1 MKIPVAIVILVL
13 IMSGNSMTQV
23 THASISQQ
31 EITIGERVTL
41 SYSLP
46 VKFTEPVLF
55 DPAERFIPAKRS
67 GSTGIN
73 EEVPIETIEVLTPFK
88 DTIIDSEGG
97 PLWTGYYEI
106 TVWDSGSFILP
117 GPMIAL
123 GKEKLQFPSVSFTGK
138 LSPIIQ
144 GIDTYDIKESFTELP
159 AQTWKEQLTSFF
171 SNYGWIVIL
180 MVITLIGWLYFR
192 KRRKGSVDQQELTL
206 FEQAVKRLQ
215 DLEHQG
221 LWRNGKVKM
230 HYSELSLV
238 LRSYLSSVYELQ
250 LLERTTSEAL
260 LLIAPKIASKDHLD
274 TIKGILES
282 SDLVKFAK
290 LHPEENEVLSDLHQS
305 LKIIS
310 VIHEQTTPTDEQ

>member
-1 MKIPVAIVILVL
+1 
-13 IMSGNSMTQV
+13 
-23 THASISQQ
+23 
-31 EITIGERVTL
+31 
-41 SYSLP
+41 
-46 VKFTEPVLF
+46 
-55 DPAERFIPAKRS
+55 
-67 GSTGIN
+67 
-73 EEVPIETIEVLTPFK
+73 
-88 DTIIDSEGG
+88 
-97 PLWTGYYEI
+97 
-106 TVWDSGSFILP
+106 
-117 GPMIAL
+117 
-123 GKEKLQFPSVSFTGK
+123 
-138 LSPIIQ
+138 
-144 GIDTYDIKESFTELP
+144 
-159 AQTWKEQLTSFF
+159 
-171 SNYGWIVIL
+171 

-250 LLERTTSEAL
+250 LMERTTSEAL
-260 LLIAPKIASKDHLD
+260 LLIASKIASKDLLD
-274 TIKGILES
+274 SIKGILES